1 MRTIFSLLLVSLA
14 CTPPAED
21 SAPVSPQAPDS
32 TADSGDSAE
41 DTSPPVTDADGDGY
55 DAEAWGGDDCDDDDP
70 DVNPGASETWYDGVD
85 SDCSGGSDYDA
96 DGDGEDAEDHGG
108 ADCDDTDASVQE
120 DCPETDSELTAYAY
134 SSYGEIKEIAMNL
147 SGITWNPVTETFM
160 AVLDGNRTLFELDE
174 NMVVLREIS
183 LTNVDHPDTED
194 IVYLDQGDDET
205 PSYAIVTEE
214 GVVYVGDVPDDGGS
228 EIDFEDWQTITY
240 AADDAGN
247 SGGEGIAYDAD
258 TRTFWVCKEKDPMGV
273 QSFARPATDA
283 DVSYEDGGL
292 VVTEA
297 FDADKLLA
305 QYASDLASCAFDART
320 GRLLLL
326 SQESDVVLDV
336 GTDGALFGTLDID
349 EAPLTKPEGL
359 TLMTEG
365 DLILVG
371 EPNQWVRY
379 EYGEP

>member
-1 MRTIFSLLLVSLA
+1 MDT
-14 CTPPAED
+14 
-21 SAPVSPQAPDS
+21 
-32 TADSGDSAE
+32 GDSAE
-41 DTSPPVTDADGDGY
+41 DTALPVTDADEDGY
-55 DAEAWGGDDCDDDDP
+55 DAEHWGGDDCDDDDP
-70 DVNPGASETWYDGVD
+70 DVNPGATETWYDGVD

-194 IVYLDQGDDET
+194 IVYLDQNDDDEPT
-205 PSYAIVTEE
+205 YAVVTEE
-214 GVVYVGDVPDDGGS
+214 GVVYVGAVPDDGGT
-228 EIDFEDWQTITY
+228 EIDFDDWQTITY
-240 AADDAGN
+240 NADDAGN
-247 SGGEGIAYDAD
+247 YGGEGIAYDAD
-258 TRTFWVCKEKDPMGV
+258 TQTFWVCKEKSPMGV
-273 QSFARPATDA
+273 QTFARPKTDA
-283 DVSYEDGGL
+283 DVSYDDGSL
-292 VVTEA
+292 VVSEA

-305 QYASDLASCAFDART
+305 NYATDISSCMFDERA

-326 SQESDVVLDV
+326 SHESDVVMDV
-336 GTDGALFGTLDID
+336 ATDGTVYDTLEID
-349 EAPLTKPEGL
+349 KSGLSKPEGL
-359 TLMTEG
+359 TLTTEG
-365 DLILVG
+365 DMVVVG
-371 EPNQWVRY
+371 EPDEWALY
-379 EYGEP
+379 AYGKK